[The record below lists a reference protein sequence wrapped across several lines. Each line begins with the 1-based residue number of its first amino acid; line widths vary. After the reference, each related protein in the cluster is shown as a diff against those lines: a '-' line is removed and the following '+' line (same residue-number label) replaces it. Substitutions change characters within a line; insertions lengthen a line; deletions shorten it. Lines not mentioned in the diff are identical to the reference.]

1 MFAPP
6 EVREAAQD
14 VREGLKQLT
23 DAANAALKA
32 DEAEEGTEVPPESA
46 FLRARQQ
53 FDEFVQP
60 KIQRLADVMAHDADL
75 R

>member
-14 VREGLKQLT
+14 VREGLRLT